1 MWPAFPASDYYGLS
15 APCRRHQSATDL
27 PARPGLAAR
36 DRRGPPAGFP
46 RSLLTVRRD
55 RHPAMP
61 LHHRHDYAAGLH
73 HGLPCRRHS
82 PTRKFPARPIDNPA
96 EADRRGVGT
105 GARCDPAHVRQVRG
119 WWVRLRGVQTLVPH
133 VCLSVL
139 LAEPAPSGS
148 TGTPRRCQGCCPP
161 SPPSRGPGCPQ
172 LHRAAATARRWWSL
186 TSTRSNS
193 ASRRTKSATHSSS
206 VPASDLVAADLEAG
220 AAGRVPVVT
229 TQAPSGA

>member
-27 PARPGLAAR
+27 PTAPGLAAR
-36 DRRGPPAGFP
+36 DPAGPSAGFP

-73 HGLPCRRHS
+73 HGLPGRRHS
-82 PTRKFPARPIDNPA
+82 PNRKFPARPLDSPA
-96 EADRRGVGT
+96 EAERRAVGT
-105 GARCDPAHVRQVRG
+105 GARCDPAHVRQVPG

-148 TGTPRRCQGCCPP
+148 TGTPRLVRAAVHPHPRPGDRAALSFTVLLRQHGGGGL
-161 SPPSRGPGCPQ
+161 SPPLGSTAPRG
-172 LHRAAATARRWWSL
+172 ARSPRP
-186 TSTRSNS
+186 R
-193 ASRRTKSATHSSS
+193 
-206 VPASDLVAADLEAG
+206 V
-220 AAGRVPVVT
+220 GRVPT
-229 TQAPSGA
+229 ARSCGSPGPAASAPSGR